1 MLGMLKA
8 LPLMIVLAGAGY
20 MYHNTVVSQKDA
32 IIARLEGN
40 AVILKEN
47 AAKLEAA
54 FESEAAARQRSEENL
69 KVQLQAVNDLT
80 EKNTTMQ
87 AEMDDYLSI
96 FKRHDLTRL
105 ARAKPGLIEPRI
117 NKGTKDVF
125 RAIENDS
132 AEVQNADSY
141 YFFNISIFI
150 WLFFYAK
157 RASTNPRAHNK
168 NSYRI

>member
-32 IIARLEGN
+32 IIARLEAN
-40 AVILKEN
+40 AVTLKEN
-47 AAKLEAA
+47 AVRLEAA
-54 FESEAAARQRSEENL
+54 FETEAAARKRSEENL
-69 KVQLQAVNDLT
+69 QVQLQAVSELS
-80 EKNTTMQ
+80 EKANAMQ
-87 AEMDDYLSI
+87 AEMDDYVSI

-117 NKGTKDVF
+117 NKGTKEVF

-132 AEVQNADSY
+132 AEVENA
-141 YFFNISIFI
+141 
-150 WLFFYAK
+150 
-157 RASTNPRAHNK
+157 
-168 NSYRI
+168 NSN

>member
-32 IIARLEGN
+32 IIARLEAN
-40 AVILKEN
+40 AVTLKEN
-47 AAKLEAA
+47 AVRLEAA
-54 FESEAAARQRSEENL
+54 FETEAAARKRSEENL
-69 KVQLQAVNDLT
+69 QVQLQAVSELS
-80 EKNTTMQ
+80 EKANAMQ
-87 AEMDDYLSI
+87 AEMDDYVSI

-117 NKGTKDVF
+117 NKGTKEVF

-132 AEVQNADSY
+132 AEVENADS
-141 YFFNISIFI
+141 N
-150 WLFFYAK
+150 
-157 RASTNPRAHNK
+157 
-168 NSYRI
+168 